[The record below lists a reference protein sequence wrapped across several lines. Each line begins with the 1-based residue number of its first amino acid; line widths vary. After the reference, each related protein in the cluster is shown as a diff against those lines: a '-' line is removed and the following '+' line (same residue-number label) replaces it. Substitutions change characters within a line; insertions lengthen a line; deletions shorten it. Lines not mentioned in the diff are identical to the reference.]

1 MDQVTCRPNPGNRSK
16 FSRRREFNVLAE
28 LHPNLAGIPAL
39 WEAEGCFHTVGQSGV
54 PKLVSVAQ
62 AFGARAELE
71 ETQAHDS
78 NVSLGSNPELLAK
91 TLREAAL
98 WTRSLV
104 ADHYRIGRVPNAID
118 QVNCRRPALAH
129 RNRAG
134 GPFGPPAPFL
144 RFHRWP
150 WLRHPGMPP

>member
-54 PKLVSVAQ
+54 PT
-62 AFGARAELE
+62 
-71 ETQAHDS
+71 ET
-78 NVSLGSNPELLAK
+78 LL
-91 TLREAAL
+91 
-98 WTRSLV
+98 TRS
-104 ADHYRIGRVPNAID
+104 INAID